1 MKETKAACHLCCGEE
16 DFVRDVAYAAGDDP
30 QGHPRENVGVV
41 ALAGVE
47 LPAIRQG
54 HGVKR
59 TPAGKNA
66 PPLKQRSHNVSTAWL
81 GYSHGVA

>member
-47 LPAIRQG
+47 GPPVRQRHLAKG
-54 HGVKR
+54 TAARKD
-59 TPAGKNA
+59 TPA
-66 PPLKQRSHNVSTAWL
+66 LRERQ
-81 GYSHGVA
+81 